1 MYNNSKKIFWKV
13 NHDLLFFSAD
23 DGSMGQQLQ
32 MLRDSIQDVLS
43 RCSQITSNIITANT
57 TAQGSLDD
65 IMKAETAIERA
76 EMALKAA
83 ENYIDVEGQAALQR
97 AKNAL
102 DKFGQQSSQMTDIA
116 TEAKEMSMRQLEEAK
131 RIEMLS
137 KKALETSNE
146 ALQLAMDTLQ
156 VHYMS
161 RLVRKPTMWFPN
173 RSDTNRPVQLQK
185 QARSLKFW
193 S

>member
-1 MYNNSKKIFWKV
+1 
-13 NHDLLFFSAD
+13 
-23 DGSMGQQLQ
+23 MGQQLQ
-32 MLRDSIQDVLS
+32 MLRESIQDVLG

-57 TAQGSLDD
+57 TARGSLDD
-65 IMKAETAIERA
+65 IMKAEEAIERA

-156 VHYMS
+156 VGNGLKQEY
-161 RLVRKPTMWFPN
+161 RKKKN
-173 RSDTNRPVQLQK
+173 LDTQK
-185 QARSLKFW
+185 IARIRKNAEEGIW
-193 S
+193 W